1 MFFLEDEKDD
11 GRLSFFLNYF
21 EKTTH
26 RFLKKNVFRSIDG
39 GGGGGGGGTKIEKKK
54 KKTRNKK
61 KKKKKKKKNL
71 CVHDASF
78 LNALLYNTHTH
89 THFVRR
95 DAAAE
100 EEEEKEVTIS

>member
-1 MFFLEDEKDD
+1 M
-11 GRLSFFLNYF
+11 Y
-21 EKTTH
+21 
-26 RFLKKNVFRSIDG
+26 
-39 GGGGGGGGTKIEKKK
+39 
-54 KKTRNKK
+54 
-61 KKKKKKKKNL
+61 KKKKNL

-89 THFVRR
+89 FVRR